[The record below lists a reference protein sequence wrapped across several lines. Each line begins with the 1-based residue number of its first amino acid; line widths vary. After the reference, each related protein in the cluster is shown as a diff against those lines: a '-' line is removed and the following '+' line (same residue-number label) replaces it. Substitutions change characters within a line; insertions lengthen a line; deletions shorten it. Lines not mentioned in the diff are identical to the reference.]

1 MNLQAFFAQ
10 HSTTDIQAVAE
21 QAGTSLAYLRNC
33 KYGQRQM
40 SADLAIWLEHV
51 TNGELT
57 ARELRPDLPWPE
69 SFPAVTAVPHPAIS
83 LPEVA

>member
-1 MNLQAFFAQ
+1 MNLNDYF
-10 HSTTDIQAVAE
+10 IKYRVAHITHVAH
-21 QAGTSLAYLRNC
+21 QAGTSIGYLRGC

-51 TNGELT
+51 TSGELT
-57 ARELRPDLPWPE
+57 AHELRPDLPWPGTTSTE
-69 SFPAVTAVPHPAIS
+69 PTPTAS